1 MSPYERRLPI
11 GILALAAILLL
22 NISNARAQ
30 SGVCKPVNRPELTP
44 QAAYDSLVAGNRRF
58 MTGTMLPRS
67 MPCSRDSTK
76 EDQRPLAV
84 VLNCMD
90 SRVAP
95 EFTFDRGIGEIFSIR
110 VAGNVVNEDVL
121 GSLEYAVVK
130 VNVKVIAVVGH
141 TDCGAVK
148 GAIDAYYKLTNLTSL
163 LVKIQ
168 PAISAVDSTIKPRS
182 SANPIYVNAVTAVNV
197 VYVMDQLLKRS
208 PALKDAVE
216 SKRVKLVGGIQSVD
230 NGAVAFQWEYKP

>member
-1 MSPYERRLPI
+1 MRRYEHRLSI
-11 GILALAAILLL
+11 GFLALAAILLL
-22 NISNARAQ
+22 NVSNVRAQ
-30 SGVCKPVNRPELTP
+30 EGVCRPVNRPELTP
-44 QAAYDSLVAGNRRF
+44 QAAFDSLVAGNRRF
-58 MTGTMLPRS
+58 ITGKMLPRD

-76 EDQRPLAV
+76 EEQRPLAV

-95 EFTFDRGIGEIFSIR
+95 EFTFDRGIGEIFAVR

-121 GSLEYAVVK
+121 GSLEYAVAK
-130 VNVKVIAVVGH
+130 ANVKVIAVVGH

-182 SANPIYVNAVTAVNV
+182 SKNPVYVNAVTAVNV

-230 NGAVAFQWEYKP
+230 SGAVAFQWEYKP